1 AAVHALGWL
10 LGGGRV
16 LEQGAQARAQGS
28 GAVVG
33 AYVVCPGLGGAH
45 DEILF
50 GAPTAVQGGCGDP
63 GTSGHGGRGQ
73 TTVAVQLEFG
83 ESGVHQRAVRLTS
96 RGRPLGDA
104 FADDSGRWSV
114 VMGEIL
120 YRPSLGNE
128 KLSFSI
134 VAWSTPMPR
143 VNN

>member
-63 GTSGHGGRGQ
+63 ATSGHGGRGQ
-73 TTVAVQLEFG
+73 TTVAVQLESG
-83 ESGVHQRAVRLTS
+83 ESGVHQRAVPARVT
-96 RGRPLGDA
+96 RAAVGGRPCGRLRQMVRRHGGDSIPTLPWKRKA
-104 FADDSGRWSV
+104 FV
-114 VMGEIL
+114 
-120 YRPSLGNE
+120 
-128 KLSFSI
+128 
-134 VAWSTPMPR
+134 
-143 VNN
+143 